1 MKINIGPYR
10 SYFGPYQLA
19 ELLCFWAKKETD
31 EIGLPRTPTWVN
43 EFGEWL
49 AHGSIDRSEKF
60 SLRDNRPTTWL
71 YDLLTW
77 IHSKQHRKVAVRID
91 KFDTWSADAT
101 LALIILPMLVQLKA
115 TKHGAPFVEDCDVP
129 EGLGLRSTDAEPKAN
144 EWDTDSNH
152 FVRWD
157 WVLDQMIWSFEQLQ
171 PDCDWEKQF
180 HSGTSDLHFEPI
192 VGSPYLSIVHGPND
206 SRVFDSD
213 GHRKH
218 AARIAAGLKLFGI
231 YFQNLWD

>member
-1 MKINIGPYR
+1 MKINIGPYH

-19 ELLCFWAKKETD
+19 EFLCSWAKKEKD
-31 EIGLPRTPTWVN
+31 EIGFARTPTWVH

-49 AHGSIDRSEKF
+49 AHGSIERNTKF
-60 SLRDNRPTTWL
+60 SLSDNRPTTWL
-71 YDLLTW
+71 YDLLSW
-77 IHSKQHRKVAVRID
+77 VDSKKHRKVAVRID
-91 KFDTWSADAT
+91 KYDTWSADAT

-115 TKHGAPFVEDCDVP
+115 TKHGAPFVEDADVP
-129 EGLGLRSTDAEPKAN
+129 EGLGLRSTEAEPKAN

-171 PDCDWEKQF
+171 PDCDWERQYHAGEHDVQWAPVEGK
-180 HSGTSDLHFEPI
+180 DLMRMT
-192 VGSPYLSIVHGPND
+192 LGPKD
-206 SRVFDSD
+206 THVFDSE